1 MFTEVLT
8 LEESRKIPIS
18 KIRQVAKKV
27 YEIRLIIW
35 ETRDI
40 PLVDGGKA
48 DIFVKCT
55 FDPTGWSADEVK
67 KTTDTHM
74 NSTDGT
80 GQFNWRMKFDINV
93 PCEFPRLKFEVLDAG
108 VASDESIGTASI
120 NLKRTINKLKKEER
134 VSVPKSFLNLTLP
147 QFKEES
153 RGLLM
158 FSMDIL

>member
-1 MFTEVLT
+1 M
-8 LEESRKIPIS
+8 
-18 KIRQVAKKV
+18 
-27 YEIRLIIW
+27 
-35 ETRDI
+35 
-40 PLVDGGKA
+40 
-48 DIFVKCT
+48 KCT

-147 QFKEES
+147 
-153 RGLLM
+153 
-158 FSMDIL
+158 